1 MSAHSAGLRQ
11 AFILS
16 PNNLFA
22 INSFEPP
29 HGEVTPSYSL
39 KMRDECVIHDGAT
52 NGSDK
57 RSSLRRSFFCHDKS
71 KTGRDLCN
79 ETHHCWSAFSADAV
93 FCNEAC
99 GLGHTIC

>member
-1 MSAHSAGLRQ
+1 MSAHSPGLGW
-11 AFILS
+11 AFVLS

-29 HGEVTPSYSL
+29 HGEVTPGYSL

-52 NGSDK
+52 NGPDK
-57 RSSLRRSFFCHDKS
+57 RNSLRRSFFCHDKS

-79 ETHHCWSAFSADAV
+79 KPQ
-93 FCNEAC
+93 
-99 GLGHTIC
+99 